1 MQVRI
6 LRLILFGFL
15 VSSLFFSSI
24 NSSVFANTSLDV
36 SILFKQAYKHL
47 ENGELRQA
55 VDIYDEI
62 LTVSPGNTEAMLM
75 KGIVLSDLDRHK
87 ESMKEFYK
95 VLEKDPNNISAM
107 VGMGVGFGNFGEYK
121 EAKKYFEDAYKIMPN
136 NHVVINYQD
145 FAKRVVDKYPYNE
158 VEKPE
163 FFEIQLVEQIPV
175 WVKNNAGWWADG
187 KIADSEFLAGIY
199 FLIENGL
206 LVINI
211 PEMEELT
218 DEEIKIADRN
228 RWQFARYLDRIEKTV
243 NDDRRYIEYP
253 NHSGDVIKKFLRD
266 YSVWNFEQQ
275 IQMGNKNFPNPVYT
289 MIDGVYH
296 LEYKIYINK
305 QPSGLP
311 LDHVSTL
318 GNSFQYWE
326 DIDDLKA
333 NDGKPVKVYFTTTQS
348 KIDSNLWVTWVVRD
362 IGENVLGHA
371 NLGKGVIEVA
381 LGGYGCDG
389 SFQLFNVDT
398 VEIIMTH
405 ELGHGIGLRHSTDQD
420 SIMYPTIKET
430 NYAYCLLD
438 IPKLQ

>member
-318 GNSFQYWE
+318 ANSFQYWE